1 MNLLKNLKEIN
12 FFIYKNKKLKKYNK
26 IHFYIFTIL
35 IKMFGIIT
43 NQINFRLYY
52 RLSKL
57 ISFFISDDVICK
69 IKILKDT
76 NFIFYLNDSYY
87 NQLIF
92 KGYRHDVEIENLLNK
107 IKDIKYMFFDVG
119 ANYGYFSSIA
129 SSKIYGSKKTIAV
142 EPVKKNY
149 SMCRINCKSNNSRF
163 KIINKGVGEKESK
176 KIIYVDSKSRA
187 GVASSLSKPNDI
199 ETDKEL
205 IHITP
210 MNKILN
216 KYKTNKNFVIK
227 LDIEGEEI
235 NCLKNI
241 NNNLKNRLLIIYE
254 DHGKDNRNIPTKY
267 LLKKGYKVFIGL
279 DKKIIQIKKNND
291 LIKLKKRKTVGYNL
305 FATKAKEFMP
315 HLNNG

>member
-1 MNLLKNLKEIN
+1 
-12 FFIYKNKKLKKYNK
+12 
-26 IHFYIFTIL
+26 
-35 IKMFGIIT
+35 
-43 NQINFRLYY
+43 
-52 RLSKL
+52 
-57 ISFFISDDVICK
+57 
-69 IKILKDT
+69 
-76 NFIFYLNDSYY
+76 
-87 NQLIF
+87 
-92 KGYRHDVEIENLLNK
+92 
-107 IKDIKYMFFDVG
+107 
-119 ANYGYFSSIA
+119 
-129 SSKIYGSKKTIAV
+129 
-142 EPVKKNY
+142 
-149 SMCRINCKSNNSRF
+149 
-163 KIINKGVGEKESK
+163 
-176 KIIYVDSKSRA
+176 
-187 GVASSLSKPNDI
+187 
-199 ETDKEL
+199 
-205 IHITP
+205 